1 MIELSLLDA
10 FRVAR
15 ESEPYESP
23 PKADPFEGP
32 KSSFGRPRR
41 DSVDKKIGEK
51 KGFLH
56 RLHRDTRS
64 VFGGLFRPPRRNET
78 QRDIPEDSL
87 PSLQHR
93 TTPSFD
99 SLGIP
104 PAPIGPV
111 YDGLPN
117 TPDRPYTLGQ
127 STAGTPYVYSSID
140 THLELLYNLEQIK
153 MSTTPGLV
161 IPAPILL
168 QRVKKEEEYRHHRVM
183 QGNTSPIPGH
193 DAHSDDFGDRPSG
206 NRLGG
211 DLRTG
216 LKGLRSGLDTFEG
229 WTRLQRLDTV
239 RCVAVDVPK
248 AETEGQTESSARIC
262 DRPQPETL
270 VFYDPD
276 SDTSILNLLL
286 SLKSEIGDMAACI
299 RSGCVATV
307 HDHKRCWY
315 HGEKKVTLHAT
326 PLEEVEGKTE
336 TALRA
341 WVSCVVCNCA
351 SDSKVMSDTA
361 SCVVPLEW
369 LGLQLTF

>member
-10 FRVAR
+10 FRVAK

-41 DSVDKKIGEK
+41 DSVEKKFGEK

-56 RLHRDTRS
+56 RLHRDTRG
-64 VFGGLFRPPRRNET
+64 VFGGLFRPPRRNQDSRE
-78 QRDIPEDSL
+78 IPEDPL
-87 PSLQHR
+87 PSLAHR

-127 STAGTPYVYSSID
+127 STAETPYVYSSID
-140 THLELLYNLEQIK
+140 THLELLSNLEQIK

-168 QRVKKEEEYRHHRVM
+168 QRVKKEEDHRHDRVTH
-183 QGNTSPIPGH
+183 GTSSSATGQEGR
-193 DAHSDDFGDRPSG
+193 SDDFGDRPSG

-239 RCVAVDVPK
+239 RCTAVDEPK
-248 AETEGQTESSARIC
+248 QNTEGEAEPPSARVCDKPQTES
-262 DRPQPETL
+262 L

-276 SDTSILNLLL
+276 SDTSLLDL
-286 SLKSEIGDMAACI
+286 LHTLKTEMGDMSACT
-299 RSGCVATV
+299 RPGCVATA
-307 HDHKRCWY
+307 HDHKRWWY
-315 HGEKKVTLHAT
+315 HGEKKVILRAT
-326 PLEEVEGKTE
+326 PREEIEGKSD

-341 WVSCVVCNCA
+341 WVSCLVCNCA
-351 SDSKVMSDTA
+351 SDSKVMTDTA
-361 SCVVPLEW
+361 A
-369 LGLQLTF
+369 

>member
-1 MIELSLLDA
+1 MDA
-10 FRVAR
+10 FRVAK
-15 ESEPYESP
+15 ESEPHESP
-23 PKADPFEGP
+23 PKADPFDGP
-32 KSSFGRPRR
+32 RSSFGRPRR
-41 DSVDKKIGEK
+41 DSVEKRIVEK

-56 RLHRDTRS
+56 RLHRDTRG
-64 VFGGLFRPPRRNET
+64 VFGGLFRPPRRNEA
-78 QRDIPEDSL
+78 QREIPGDPL
-87 PSLQHR
+87 PSLSHR

-104 PAPIGPV
+104 PAPLGPV

-117 TPDRPYTLGQ
+117 TPDRQHTLGQ

-140 THLELLYNLEQIK
+140 THLELLANLEQIK

-161 IPAPILL
+161 TPAPILL
-168 QRVKKEEEYRHHRVM
+168 QRVKKEEKYRHERATH
-183 QGNTSPIPGH
+183 GATTSALGQSTPV
-193 DAHSDDFGDRPSG
+193 SDDFGDRPSG

-239 RCVAVDVPK
+239 RCVAIDEPK
-248 AETEGQTESSARIC
+248 TDTEGQSESSTRVC
-262 DRPQPETL
+262 DKPQTEIL

-276 SDTSILNLLL
+276 TDTSIRDLLHT
-286 SLKSEIGDMAACI
+286 LKLEMSDIAACT
-299 RSGCVATV
+299 RSGCVAAA

-315 HGEKKVTLHAT
+315 HGEKKVTLRAT
-326 PLEEVEGKTE
+326 SLEEVEGKSE
-336 TALRA
+336 TTMRA
-341 WVSCVVCNCA
+341 WVSCSVCKCA

-361 SCVVPLEW
+361 A
-369 LGLQLTF
+369 